1 MHPDFYDKRFVIVA
15 GKGGVGKSTVSAAI
29 ALAASR
35 RGKRVLIAELNTRE
49 KAPLLFGKSP
59 SGYAP
64 REIHEDI
71 FSINI
76 TPDDALREYGLMKL
90 KFKAAYNLVFE
101 NELMRKLLK
110 MIPGMNELLLIG
122 KAWFLEQ
129 ERDRTGEPVW
139 DMIVVDAPATGHGV
153 SLFRLPHVILDVVDK
168 GPLADD
174 TRAIRDML
182 MDPHQTVLNIVTL
195 AEEMPF
201 TESLDLLRQ
210 TREVLKIP
218 TGFLF
223 VNALWPEVLDPR
235 EAEVLQT
242 FRSSVRGIDPLVDG
256 VVRCARDMMQRRSM
270 QDEYLQRI
278 RAHFPLPTIQV
289 PYVFTE
295 DFRFDAISRIA
306 SHVDTEIQR
315 AQRG

>member
-1 MHPDFYDKRFVIVA
+1 MHPDFYEKRFVIVA

-29 ALAASR
+29 ALAAAR

-49 KAPLLFGKSP
+49 KAPLLFGKPP

-71 FSINI
+71 YSINI

-90 KFKAAYNLVFE
+90 KFKTAYNLVFE

-129 ERDRTGEPVW
+129 ERDRSGAPVW

-153 SLFRLPHVILDVVDK
+153 SLFRLPHVILDVVDR

-182 MDPHQTVLNIVTL
+182 MDPKQTVLNIVTL
-195 AEEMPF
+195 AEEMPYM
-201 TESLDLLRQ
+201 ESLDLLRQ

-235 EAEVLQT
+235 ENAVLQT
-242 FRSSVRGIDPLVDG
+242 WRSSVQEPDPVVDG
-256 VVRCARDMMQRRSM
+256 VVRCARDMMKRRRM

-289 PYVFTE
+289 PYIFTE

-306 SHVDTEIQR
+306 AHVDTEIER
-315 AQRG
+315 SLSR